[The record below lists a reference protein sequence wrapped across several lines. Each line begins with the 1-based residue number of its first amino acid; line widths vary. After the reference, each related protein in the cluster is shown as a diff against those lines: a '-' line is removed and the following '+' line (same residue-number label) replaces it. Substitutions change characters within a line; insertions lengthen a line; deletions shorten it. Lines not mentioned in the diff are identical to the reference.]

1 MTEPELLAPVHATRR
16 ARREAERAAE
26 ALVAAEIP
34 EVIDRAAESS
44 SAHDVERDF
53 EHAAMPA
60 FLLAPVPARHVAAGR
75 AASRPSPAPRRRGA
89 TLTRVVLSG
98 GAMLSVVG
106 LAVGLSVPAAATFGA
121 PAPLESAT
129 ESIAA
134 TTVPAAVIAQP
145 PAQSVSFDFGQPV
158 AMDLRSA
165 VSGTRAEATFASESK
180 AEVLRALYLSAGRP
194 FEPGFIPTTG
204 SVRWP
209 FPVSVEI
216 SSGFGE
222 RDIGY
227 HAGTDFV
234 PGYGTPVGAIADG
247 VVTWVGR
254 DRTNF
259 GYYVTI
265 AHVIDGVRVDSLYA
279 HLVDDSS
286 AAYGLYPGLEVK
298 VGALIG
304 DTGNTGF
311 STGPHLHLE
320 IHLEGEPV
328 NPYEW
333 LTLNAR

>member
-1 MTEPELLAPVHATRR
+1 MTPLELPSFIVPSDPSEVVSAPVRHATR
-16 ARREAERAAE
+16 ARVR
-26 ALVAAEIP
+26 
-34 EVIDRAAESS
+34 
-44 SAHDVERDF
+44 
-53 EHAAMPA
+53 
-60 FLLAPVPARHVAAGR
+60 
-75 AASRPSPAPRRRGA
+75 ASRPASRRR
-89 TLTRVVLSG
+89 TSLTRLAISG
-98 GAMLSVVG
+98 AAMLSAVG
-106 LAVGLSVPAAATFGA
+106 LAVGLSVPASATFGA
-121 PAPLESAT
+121 PLPLDADLTSAVPV
-129 ESIAA
+129 AA
-134 TTVPAAVIAQP
+134 SPPPAAQGTGFAVPSDA
-145 PAQSVSFDFGQPV
+145 A
-158 AMDLRSA
+158 AADLQAA
-165 VSGTRAEATFASESK
+165 VSSARAETSFTSESK

-209 FPVSVEI
+209 YPMSVEI

-222 RDIGY
+222 RDIGF

-254 DRTNF
+254 DKTNF
-259 GYYVTI
+259 GYYVKI

-286 AAYGLYPGLEVK
+286 DAYGLYPGLEIK

-320 IHLEGEPV
+320 IHLDGVPV
-328 NPYEW
+328 NPFEW
-333 LTLNAR
+333 LTANAR